1 MKAILI
7 VLALAVLA
15 NATYTDREYQSTFT
29 SWMRRNNR
37 QYTTDEFQQR
47 FAAFKANMDYVQSWN
62 AEGSDTILGLT
73 SLADLTNAEYQKIYL
88 GTRISVPHIEIVEQP
103 SIGAY
108 NISVDWRTK
117 GAVTPIKDQ
126 GQCGSC
132 WSFSTTGS
140 VEGAYFLKTKNLVS
154 LSEQNLVDCSD
165 AEGNEGCDGGLMDQA
180 FDYIIK
186 NKGIDT
192 EASYPY
198 TAEDG
203 KCKFDAANVGA
214 TITSY
219 TDITQGSE
227 ADLETAVGQQPVS
240 VAIDASHSSFQ
251 LYSAGVYHEK
261 ACSTTELDHGVLA
274 VGYGT
279 DTTSSKKDFWIVKNS
294 WGLNWGQ
301 QGYIFMTKGKKN
313 ECGIAS
319 SASYPIA

>member
-15 NATYTDREYQSTFT
+15 NATFTDREYQFTFT
-29 SWMRRNNR
+29 SWMRQNNK
-37 QYTTDEFQQR
+37 QYSSEEFQQR
-47 FAAFKANMDYVQSWN
+47 FAAFKDNMDYIQNWN
-62 AEGSDTILGLT
+62 AQGSDTVLGLT

-88 GTRISVPHIEIVEQP
+88 GTRITVAHEIVEQP
-103 SIGAY
+103 TIGGDNY
-108 NISVDWRTK
+108 NISVDWRPK

-132 WSFSTTGS
+132 WSFSATGS
-140 VEGAYFLKTKNLVS
+140 MEGAYFLKNKKLVS
-154 LSEQNLVDCSD
+154 LSEQNLVDCSS
-165 AEGNEGCDGGLMDQA
+165 AEGNEGCNGGLMDQA
-180 FDYIIK
+180 FEYVIK

-198 TAEDG
+198 TAKDG

-219 TDITQGSE
+219 KDVTKGDEGALQ
-227 ADLETAVGQQPVS
+227 TAVAQQPVS

-251 LYSAGVYHEK
+251 LYSSGVYHEK
-261 ACSTTELDHGVLA
+261 ACSASQLDHGVLA

-279 DTTSSKKDFWIVKNS
+279 DTTTSKNFWIVKNS

-301 QGYIFMTKGKKN
+301 QGYIYMTKDKKN
-313 ECGIAS
+313 ECGIATA
-319 SASYPIA
+319 ASYPIA